1 MYKDF
6 KVVKTQI
13 YPLGVY
19 FRHAGLHIAAV
30 HRRIHTED
38 SAEFGIILYDRKHR
52 GGVRIPFPEES
63 RVGSVYA
70 MLLEGYQNREFSY
83 LFYCGERVWQDP
95 YCRKI
100 ECNTKYG
107 VPGKGL
113 LRCMVPDE
121 NYDWEQDRAPGIPY
135 ENVVLYALHV
145 RGFTKHRSSGVVHKG
160 TYAGITEKISYLK
173 ELGITSVLLMP
184 AYEFDEIQVQENAQ
198 AFLSMEQAAVSYKQP
213 VGPAA
218 GEAEAASGMGKR
230 ELPYKINYWGY
241 RRGMYYSPKGAY
253 SYSQDAVTECKDMVK
268 ALHREG
274 IEVLMQFYF
283 PTEVVPVEMLD
294 VLKYWKV
301 AYHIDGFH
309 VMGVDLPIG
318 LFAAEPLL
326 SDTKLLTIQQYSP
339 MATEPAA
346 LSRNIGWLSEAF
358 QYDVRRL
365 LKGDDSMVSQ
375 FIFHVRNNRPETGI
389 INYIAKWDGFRLA
402 DLVSYDRKHNE
413 DNGEDNRDGTD
424 YNCSWNCGVEG
435 KSRRKT
441 VLQLRRK
448 QMQNAMTLVFL
459 AQGTPL
465 LYSGDEFGNTQNGN
479 NNPYCQDNDTT
490 WVKWNQM
497 ESGGE
502 LLAYTKMLIRLRR
515 EHPILHSAMPLKG
528 MDTLSCGYPD
538 ISFHG
543 KEAWRPDTSPASR
556 SIGIMYCGYYGE
568 IDGRRDED
576 FIYFGV
582 NLYWQSHVLGLPTLP
597 RGKVWKLYA
606 STDTQERTDKK
617 EEQQAERKQDGQLSG
632 SVEENLLKITI
643 PPRTVM
649 VYTTEDC
656 PVAEIS
662 NKQRRRRGSALPG
675 RKTDNVSARGV

>member
-1 MYKDF
+1 MHKDF
-6 KVVKTQI
+6 KIVKTQI

>member
-662 NKQRRRRGSALPG
+662 NKQRRRALPG

>member
-1 MYKDF
+1 MHKDF
-6 KVVKTQI
+6 KIVKTQI

-358 QYDVRRL
+358 QYDMRRL

-606 STDTQERTDKK
+606 STDTQERIDKK
-617 EEQQAERKQDGQLSG
+617 EEQPAERKQDGRLSG

-656 PVAEIS
+656 PVVEIS

>member
-6 KVVKTQI
+6 KISKTQN